1 MTTQEATP
9 SLASGHP
16 PMSVLFSPIK
26 LRGLN
31 LPNRIMVSPMC
42 QYSAVD
48 GEANDWHFTHINSL
62 ALSGAAMFC
71 IEATHVEAIGR
82 ITPGC
87 LGLYNDATEA
97 ALKPILA
104 SVRKRSKTAVAMQL
118 AHAGR
123 KGSSHTPWDGGQQI
137 PVAEGGWQ
145 AVAPSAI
152 AHKAG
157 EAAPL
162 QLDAAGL
169 ARIRD
174 AFVAAAK
181 RAERLGIDAL
191 ELHGAHGYLLH
202 QFLSPISNKRSDQY
216 GGSLEN
222 RMRFPLEV
230 FDAVR
235 AVFPATKPVG
245 MRVSSTDWVEGGWD
259 LAQTI
264 EFVTELKKRGV
275 DWIDASSGGVS
286 PLQKIPLGPGYQVP
300 FAQAIK
306 QATGVTT
313 IAVGL
318 VTEAKQSEDIVA
330 SGKADMV
337 ALARGMLYDP
347 RWGWHA
353 AAELGGQVEAPP
365 QYWRSQPS
373 TQKALFGATTF
384 GTR

>member
-1 MTTQEATP
+1 
-9 SLASGHP
+9 
-16 PMSVLFSPIK
+16 MSALFSPIK

-31 LPNRIMVSPMC
+31 LPNRIMVAPMC
-42 QYSAVD
+42 QYSAVN
-48 GEANDWHFTHINSL
+48 GAANDWHFTHINTL

-87 LGLYNDATEA
+87 LGLYNEATEA

-104 SVRKRSKTAVAMQL
+104 SVRKHSKTAVAMQL

-123 KGSSHTPWDGGQQI
+123 KGSSHVPWNGGQQI
-137 PVAEGGWQ
+137 PFTEGGWQ
-145 AVAPSAI
+145 TEGPSAVP
-152 AHKAG
+152 HKGG
-157 EAAPL
+157 EAPPL
-162 QLDAAGL
+162 ALDASGL
-169 ARIRD
+169 VRVRD

-191 ELHGAHGYLLH
+191 ELHSAHGYLLH
-202 QFLSPISNKRSDQY
+202 QFLSPIANKRTDQY
-216 GGSLEN
+216 GGSLQN
-222 RMRFPLEV
+222 RMRYPLEV

-235 AVFPATKPVG
+235 AAFPDNKPLG
-245 MRVSSTDWVEGGWD
+245 IKVSSTDWVEGGWD

-264 EFVTELKKRGV
+264 EYASALKKRGV

-306 QATGVTT
+306 EATGVTT
-313 IAVGL
+313 MAVGL
-318 VTEAKQSEDIVA
+318 ITEAKQAEEIVA

-337 ALARGMLYDP
+337 ALARAMLYDP
-347 RWGWHA
+347 RWGWHS
-353 AAELGGQVEAPP
+353 AAELGGEVAAPP

-384 GTR
+384 GAR

>member
-1 MTTQEATP
+1 
-9 SLASGHP
+9 
-16 PMSVLFSPIK
+16 MSVLFSPIK

-31 LPNRIMVSPMC
+31 LSNRIMVSPMC
-42 QYSAVD
+42 QYSALD
-48 GEANDWHFTHINSL
+48 GAANDWHFTHINSL
-62 ALSGAAMFC
+62 ALSGAAVFC

-87 LGLYNDATEA
+87 LGLYNDANEA

-104 SVRKRSKTAVAMQL
+104 SVRKRSKAAVAMQL

-137 PVAEGGWQ
+137 PTADGGWQ
-145 AVAPSAI
+145 AVGPSPVP
-152 AHKAG
+152 HKEG

-162 QLDAAGL
+162 ELDAAGL
-169 ARIRD
+169 VRIRD
-174 AFVAAAK
+174 AFVEATK
-181 RAERLGIDAL
+181 RAERLGIDAI
-191 ELHGAHGYLLH
+191 EVHGAHGYLLH

-216 GGSLEN
+216 GGSLVN
-222 RMRFPLEV
+222 RMRYPLEV

-235 AVFPATKPVG
+235 AAFPDTKPVG
-245 MRVSSTDWVEGGWD
+245 VRVSSTDWVEGGWD

-264 EFVTELKKRGV
+264 EFVKELKKRGV

-286 PLQKIPLGPGYQVP
+286 PLQKIVLGPGYQVQ
-300 FAQAIK
+300 FAEAIRQAS
-306 QATGVTT
+306 GVPT

-318 VTEAKQSEDIVA
+318 ITEARQAEEIVA

-353 AAELGGQVEAPP
+353 AAELGGQVSAPP

-373 TQKALFGATTF
+373 TQKALFGATSF

>member
-1 MTTQEATP
+1 
-9 SLASGHP
+9 
-16 PMSVLFSPIK
+16 MSALFSPIK
-26 LRGLN
+26 LRGLE
-31 LPNRIMVSPMC
+31 LPNRIMVAPMC
-42 QYSAVD
+42 QYSAVN
-48 GEANDWHFTHINSL
+48 GEANDWHFTHINTL

-87 LGLYNDATEA
+87 LGLWNDATEV

-104 SVRKRSKTAVAMQL
+104 SVRKHSRTAVAVQL

-123 KGSSHTPWDGGQQI
+123 KGSSHTPWEGGQQI
-137 PVAEGGWQ
+137 PLSEGGWQ
-145 AVAPSAI
+145 TGGPSAVP
-152 AHKAG
+152 HKEG
-157 EAAPL
+157 ELAPL
-162 QLDAAGL
+162 ALDALGL

-181 RAERLGIDAL
+181 RAERLGIDAI
-191 ELHGAHGYLLH
+191 ELHSAHGYLLH
-202 QFLSPISNKRSDQY
+202 QFLSPISNKRTDQY
-216 GGSLEN
+216 GGSLQN
-222 RMRFPLEV
+222 RMRYPLEV

-235 AVFPATKPVG
+235 AAFPAEKPVG
-245 MRVSSTDWVEGGWD
+245 IKVSATDWVEGGWD

-264 EFVTELKKRGV
+264 EYAKELKKRGV

-306 QATGVTT
+306 EATGVTT
-313 IAVGL
+313 MAVGL
-318 VTEAKQSEDIVA
+318 ITEAKQAEDIVV

-337 ALARGMLYDP
+337 ALARAMLYDP

-373 TQKALFGATTF
+373 TQKALFGTTTF

>member
-1 MTTQEATP
+1 
-9 SLASGHP
+9 
-16 PMSVLFSPIK
+16 MSALFSPIK
-26 LRGLN
+26 LRSLA
-31 LPNRIMVSPMC
+31 LPNRIMVAPMC
-42 QYSAVD
+42 QYSAEN
-48 GEANDWHFTHINSL
+48 GEANDWHFTHINTL

-87 LGLYNDATEA
+87 LGLWNDATEA

-104 SVRKRSKTAVAMQL
+104 SVRKHSRIAVAMQL

-137 PVAEGGWQ
+137 PLAEGGWQ
-145 AVAPSAI
+145 TEGPSAVP
-152 AHKAG
+152 HKEG
-157 EAAPL
+157 ELAPL
-162 QLDAAGL
+162 ALDALGL
-169 ARIRD
+169 KRVRD

-181 RAERLGIDAL
+181 RAERLGLDAL
-191 ELHGAHGYLLH
+191 ELHSAHGYLLH
-202 QFLSPISNKRSDQY
+202 QFLSPISNKRTDQY
-216 GGSLEN
+216 GGSLQN
-222 RMRFPLEV
+222 RMRYPLEV
-230 FDAVR
+230 FDAIR
-235 AVFPATKPVG
+235 EVFPRHKPIGVK
-245 MRVSSTDWVEGGWD
+245 VSATDWVEGGWD
-259 LAQTI
+259 LTQTI
-264 EFVTELKKRGV
+264 EFAKELKQRGV

-286 PLQKIPLGPGYQVP
+286 PLQKIPLAPGYQVP
-300 FAQAIK
+300 FAQGIK
-306 QATGVTT
+306 EATGVTT
-313 IAVGL
+313 MAVGL
-318 VTEAKQSEDIVA
+318 ITEAKQAEDIVA

>member
-1 MTTQEATP
+1 
-9 SLASGHP
+9 
-16 PMSVLFSPIK
+16 MSALFSPIT

-31 LPNRIMVSPMC
+31 LANRIMVAPMC

-71 IEATHVEAIGR
+71 IEATAVESTGR

-87 LGLYNDATEA
+87 LGLWNDATEA

-104 SVRKRSKTAVAMQL
+104 SVRKHSKAAVAMQL

-137 PVAEGGWQ
+137 PVSQGGWQ
-145 AVAPSAI
+145 TEAPSALP
-152 AHKAG
+152 HKEG
-157 EAAPL
+157 EASPL
-162 QLDAAGL
+162 AFDAAGL

-174 AFVAAAK
+174 AFVATAQ

-191 ELHGAHGYLLH
+191 EVHCAHGYLLH
-202 QFLSPISNKRSDQY
+202 QFLSPISNRRTDQY

-222 RMRFPLEV
+222 RLRYPLEV

-235 AVFPATKPVG
+235 AAFPANKPVG
-245 MRVSSTDWVEGGWD
+245 IKVSSTDWVDGGWD
-259 LAQTI
+259 IAQTI
-264 EFVTELKKRGV
+264 ELAKQLKKRGV

-286 PLQKIPLGPGYQVP
+286 PLQKIPLGPGYQVQ
-300 FAQAIK
+300 FAEAIK
-306 QATGVTT
+306 QAAGVNT

-318 VTEAKQSEDIVA
+318 ITEAKQAEGIVA

-353 AAELGGQVEAPP
+353 AAQLGGHVTAPP
-365 QYWRSQPS
+365 AYWRAPPHE
-373 TQKALFGATTF
+373 QKDLFGATTF

>member
-1 MTTQEATP
+1 
-9 SLASGHP
+9 
-16 PMSVLFSPIK
+16 MSALFTPIK
-26 LRGLN
+26 LRDLT
-31 LPNRIMVSPMC
+31 LANRIMVAPMC
-42 QYSAVD
+42 QYSSVD

-62 ALSGAAMFC
+62 ALSGAAIFC
-71 IEATHVEAIGR
+71 IEATAVEAIGR

-97 ALKPILA
+97 ALRPILA
-104 SVRKRSKTAVAMQL
+104 SVRKRSKAKVMIQL

-123 KGSSHTPWDGGQQI
+123 KASSHTPWDGGQLI
-137 PVAEGGWQ
+137 PMTEGGWR
-145 AVAPSAI
+145 AEGPSAI
-152 AHKAG
+152 PHKQG
-157 EAAPL
+157 ETPPL
-162 QLDAAGL
+162 AFDAAGL
-169 ARIRD
+169 ARVRE
-174 AFVAAAK
+174 AFVTAAR
-181 RAERLGIDAL
+181 RAERLGIDAI
-191 ELHGAHGYLLH
+191 EVHSAHGYLLH
-202 QFLSPISNKRSDQY
+202 QFLSPIANQRTDQY
-216 GGSLEN
+216 GGSLQN

-235 AVFPATKPVG
+235 AAFPHDKPVG
-245 MRVSSTDWVEGGWD
+245 IRVSCTDWVEGGWD
-259 LAQTI
+259 LEQTI
-264 EFVTELKKRGV
+264 QFARELKGRGV

-306 QATGVTT
+306 EATGLTT

-318 VTEAKQSEDIVA
+318 ITEAKQAEEIVA

-337 ALARGMLYDP
+337 ALARAMLYDP

-353 AAELGGQVEAPP
+353 AAELGGEVFAPP

>member
-1 MTTQEATP
+1 
-9 SLASGHP
+9 
-16 PMSVLFSPIK
+16 MSALFTPIK

-31 LPNRIMVSPMC
+31 LANRIMVAPMC
-42 QYSAVD
+42 QYSAVN
-48 GEANDWHFTHINSL
+48 GEATDWHFTHINSL
-62 ALSGAAMFC
+62 ALSGAAVFC
-71 IEATHVEAIGR
+71 IEATAVEATGR

-104 SVRKRSKTAVAMQL
+104 SVRKRSKAAVMMQL

-123 KGSSHTPWDGGQQI
+123 KASSHTPWEGGQLI
-137 PVAEGGWQ
+137 PVSEGGWRPEG
-145 AVAPSAI
+145 PSAI
-152 AHKAG
+152 PHKEG
-157 EAAPL
+157 ETPPVAF
-162 QLDAAGL
+162 DAAGL
-169 ARIRD
+169 VRVRE
-174 AFVAAAK
+174 AFVAATK
-181 RAERLGIDAL
+181 RTERLGIDAI
-191 ELHGAHGYLLH
+191 EVHSAHGYLLH
-202 QFLSPISNKRSDQY
+202 QFLSPISNQRTDQY
-216 GGSLEN
+216 GGSLQN

-235 AVFPATKPVG
+235 AAFPHDKPVG
-245 MRVSSTDWVEGGWD
+245 IRVSSTDWVEGGWD

-264 EFVTELKKRGV
+264 EFAQELKKRGV

-286 PLQKIPLGPGYQVP
+286 PRQKIPLGPGYQVP
-300 FAQAIK
+300 FAQAIRE
-306 QATGVTT
+306 ATGLTT

-318 VTEAKQSEDIVA
+318 ITEPKQAEEIIA

-337 ALARGMLYDP
+337 ALARAMLYDP

-353 AAELGGQVEAPP
+353 AAELGGEVFAPP